1 MIYSSVSPS
10 MCSVWVS
17 QTPMIHGTVRTGS
30 LSDSRIMLY
39 TYRNQECGEEDG
51 QDLSRESEGQ
61 GCHLVPRT
69 H

>member
-1 MIYSSVSPS
+1 MIYSSKSPG

-17 QTPMIHGTVRTGS
+17 QTPMIRGTVRTCL
-30 LSDSRIMLY
+30 LSDNLY
-39 TYRNQECGEEDG
+39 TYRNQECGKADG